1 MCGIVGFTTPGQ
13 DPAAAKQIV
22 QGMADL
28 IRHRG
33 PDGEGCYADGTAA
46 LGHRRLSVID
56 LAGGGQPM
64 LNEDGTLVVVFNG
77 EIYNYKTLRAR
88 LQQRGHT
95 FATDSDTEVLLHGYE
110 EWGRDLPDAE
120 TLFTGVYELPPAHTL
135 TWQAGRVTLAR
146 YAAPR
151 FRAKRGRSLRAWAR
165 EIGNA
170 VAESADAHRIADV
183 EVGCFL
189 SGGVDSSL
197 ITCEMARRQPAVQCF
212 SVGYA
217 EEAYSELPAARAAAQ
232 ALGVPLTET
241 TVTADDFFAAN
252 RAIQWYL
259 DEPMPNPAEVPLYF
273 LCKAARQRV
282 KVVLSGEGADELFGG
297 YPLYRQAVWA
307 ECWQK
312 MPRAVRRAL
321 AALLSGCGLLHRG
334 ALPRWQR
341 SARANYVFE
350 TTQERDKYLK
360 RDYCA
365 PTPAQRCKPYFDA
378 VRGLDEPTAV
388 QWVDWQTWLPR
399 DILRKA
405 DRMSMAH
412 SLELRVPFLDR
423 QVLAAAQALPRRY
436 RCTGRRGKIALR
448 AAAAR
453 RLPPQLADAPKR
465 GFPVPLA
472 DWLRQE
478 KYYALVKAKLTGP
491 AAERFFDTGA
501 LCALLDAHRAGKTNA
516 MTKLWAFY
524 CFIEWYEVYFTGKI
538 PPDL

>member
-1 MCGIVGFTTPGQ
+1 M
-13 DPAAAKQIV
+13 
-22 QGMADL
+22 
-28 IRHRG
+28 
-33 PDGEGCYADGTAA
+33 
-46 LGHRRLSVID
+46 
-56 LAGGGQPM
+56 
-64 LNEDGTLVVVFNG
+64 
-77 EIYNYKTLRAR
+77 
-88 LQQRGHT
+88 
-95 FATDSDTEVLLHGYE
+95 
-110 EWGRDLPDAE
+110 
-120 TLFTGVYELPPAHTL
+120 
-135 TWQAGRVTLAR
+135 
-146 YAAPR
+146 
-151 FRAKRGRSLRAWAR
+151 
-165 EIGNA
+165 
-170 VAESADAHRIADV
+170 
-183 EVGCFL
+183 
-189 SGGVDSSL
+189 
-197 ITCEMARRQPAVQCF
+197 
-212 SVGYA
+212 
-217 EEAYSELPAARAAAQ
+217 
-232 ALGVPLTET
+232 
-241 TVTADDFFAAN
+241 
-252 RAIQWYL
+252 
-259 DEPMPNPAEVPLYF
+259 
-273 LCKAARQRV
+273 
-282 KVVLSGEGADELFGG
+282 LSGEGADELFGG

-307 ECWQK
+307 ERWQK

-321 AALLSGCGLLHRG
+321 AALLPGCGLLHRG

-491 AAERFFDTGA
+491 AAEHFFDTGA

>member
-1 MCGIVGFTTPGQ
+1 
-13 DPAAAKQIV
+13 
-22 QGMADL
+22 
-28 IRHRG
+28 
-33 PDGEGCYADGTAA
+33 
-46 LGHRRLSVID
+46 
-56 LAGGGQPM
+56 
-64 LNEDGTLVVVFNG
+64 
-77 EIYNYKTLRAR
+77 
-88 LQQRGHT
+88 
-95 FATDSDTEVLLHGYE
+95 
-110 EWGRDLPDAE
+110 
-120 TLFTGVYELPPAHTL
+120 
-135 TWQAGRVTLAR
+135 
-146 YAAPR
+146 
-151 FRAKRGRSLRAWAR
+151 
-165 EIGNA
+165 
-170 VAESADAHRIADV
+170 
-183 EVGCFL
+183 
-189 SGGVDSSL
+189 
-197 ITCEMARRQPAVQCF
+197 
-212 SVGYA
+212 
-217 EEAYSELPAARAAAQ
+217 
-232 ALGVPLTET
+232 
-241 TVTADDFFAAN
+241 
-252 RAIQWYL
+252 
-259 DEPMPNPAEVPLYF
+259 MPNPAEVPLYF

-307 ECWQK
+307 ERWQK

-321 AALLSGCGLLHRG
+321 AALLPGCGLLHRG

-360 RDYCA
+360 RDYRA

-491 AAERFFDTGA
+491 VAEHFFDTGA

>member
-1 MCGIVGFTTPGQ
+1 MILSRVPPQNVDAEKSVLGAMLLDKDAILMAEDKLTPE
-13 DPAAAKQIV
+13 DFYRE
-22 QGMADL
+22 ADAVIFKAIL
-28 IRHRG
+28 NLSHRG
-33 PDGEGCYADGTAA
+33 EPADILTVTEELKRMGRLDDVGGVLYINELPMNVISPKSIDRHADIVA
-46 LGHRRLSVID
+46 GKAKLRRLID
-56 LAGGGQPM
+56 AAG
-64 LNEDGTLVVVFNG
+64 
-77 EIYNYKTLRAR
+77 I
-88 LQQRGHT
+88 
-95 FATDSDTEVLLHGYE
+95 
-110 EWGRDLPDAE
+110 
-120 TLFTGVYELPPAHTL
+120 
-135 TWQAGRVTLAR
+135 
-146 YAAPR
+146 
-151 FRAKRGRSLRAWAR
+151 
-165 EIGNA
+165 I
-170 VAESADAHRIADV
+170 
-183 EVGCFL
+183 
-189 SGGVDSSL
+189 
-197 ITCEMARRQPAVQCF
+197 
-212 SVGYA
+212 A

-241 TVTADDFFAAN
+241 TVTAEDFFAAN

-307 ECWQK
+307 ERWQK

-321 AALLSGCGLLHRG
+321 AALLPGCGLLHRG

-360 RDYCA
+360 RDYRA

-405 DRMSMAH
+405 DRMSMAN